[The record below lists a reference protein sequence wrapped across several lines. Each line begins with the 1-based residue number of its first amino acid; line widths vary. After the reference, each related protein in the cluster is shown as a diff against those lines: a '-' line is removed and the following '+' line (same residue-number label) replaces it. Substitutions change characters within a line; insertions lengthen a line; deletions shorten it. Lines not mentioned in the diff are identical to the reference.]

1 MKFNNLGQARGM
13 ALTFYTSV
21 TKVLKLKLGKF
32 KGLIPTFVEVRGE
45 KLAGEVGF
53 LVPGLALVLGKS
65 M

>member
-1 MKFNNLGQARGM
+1 M

-45 KLAGEVGF
+45 KLAVGVGF

>member
-1 MKFNNLGQARGM
+1 M

-45 KLAGEVGF
+45 KLAGGFGF
-53 LVPGLALVLGKS
+53 LVHGLALVLGKS

>member
-1 MKFNNLGQARGM
+1 M

-21 TKVLKLKLGKF
+21 TKVFKLKLGKL
-32 KGLIPTFVEVRGE
+32 KGLIPKFVEVTGE
-45 KLAGEVGF
+45 KLAGGFGF

>member
-32 KGLIPTFVEVRGE
+32 KGLIPTFVEVRGG
-45 KLAGEVGF
+45 KTGRGVWVPCSWFGTGVG
-53 LVPGLALVLGKS
+53 
-65 M
+65 